1 MMFTIEW
8 NLEKSSVSPK
18 ALPTLCSKIVIASGD
33 NCVSNTDFWVASKS
47 DLQQV
52 SSDTT
57 FDDAMGLGPGNGF
70 RQCPLQNMKVGQ
82 LHMCRLS

>member
-1 MMFTIEW
+1 MMLKVEW

-33 NCVSNTDFWVASKS
+33 NCVSNPDFWLTSES
-47 DLQQV
+47 DLHLV

-57 FDDAMGLGPGNGF
+57 FDDAMGLGPGYGF
-70 RQCPLQNMKVGQ
+70 RQCPLQNIKVGQ